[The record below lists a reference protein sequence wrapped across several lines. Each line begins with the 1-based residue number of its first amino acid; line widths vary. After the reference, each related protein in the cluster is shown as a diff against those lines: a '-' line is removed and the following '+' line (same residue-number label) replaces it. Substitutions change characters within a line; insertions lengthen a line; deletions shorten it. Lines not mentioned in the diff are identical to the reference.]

1 MGAGYTTETWQPMHR
16 KEFPSF
22 RNNLA
27 TGTTFIYVEKHWPFV
42 PYKRRVTNF
51 KGVIKER
58 VHLNMGDDVVG
69 EVAILTMTIMSIS
82 TSVLFHMRMILHQE
96 WYTTYI

>member
-42 PYKRRVTNF
+42 PYKELQ
-51 KGVIKER
+51 ISKE
-58 VHLNMGDDVVG
+58 
-69 EVAILTMTIMSIS
+69 
-82 TSVLFHMRMILHQE
+82 
-96 WYTTYI
+96 